1 MFSSKALPILMM
13 GGIALAGCNRDRP
26 DTNTTKTTT
35 ETTTTQVGSTLASTT
50 ETKVDTAHGDT
61 KSVTNTY
68 VGTVTVF
75 EVGKSIEVMTGNKD
89 VHAFALDGKNDM
101 LVIDPSVAVGSKVQL
116 VEEKGAEGFHK
127 IAVSIAPP
135 A

>member
-1 MFSSKALPILMM
+1 MFSTKALPILLM
-13 GGIALAGCNRDRP
+13 GGVALAGCNRDRT
-26 DTNTTKTTT
+26 DTTKTTT
-35 ETTTTQVGSTLASTT
+35 ETTTKQVGSTLASTT
-50 ETKVDTAHGDT
+50 ETKVDSAYGDT

-68 VGTVTVF
+68 VGTVTVY
-75 EVGKSIEVMTGNKD
+75 EVGKSIEVMTGNKET
-89 VHAFALDGKNDM
+89 HAFALDGKNDM
-101 LVIDPSVAVGSKVQL
+101 LVIDPSVVVGARVQL

>member
-1 MFSSKALPILMM
+1 MFSSKALPILLM
-13 GGIALAGCNRDRP
+13 GGVALAGCNRDRP
-26 DTNTTKTTT
+26 DTTKTTT
-35 ETTTTQVGSTLASTT
+35 ETSTTQVGRTLASTT
-50 ETKVDTAHGDT
+50 VTKVDTAQGDT

-75 EVGKSIEVMTGNKD
+75 EAGKSIEVMTGNKD
-89 VHAFALDGKNDM
+89 VHAFALDGKSDT
-101 LVIDPSVAVGSKVQL
+101 LVIDPSVVVGSKVQL